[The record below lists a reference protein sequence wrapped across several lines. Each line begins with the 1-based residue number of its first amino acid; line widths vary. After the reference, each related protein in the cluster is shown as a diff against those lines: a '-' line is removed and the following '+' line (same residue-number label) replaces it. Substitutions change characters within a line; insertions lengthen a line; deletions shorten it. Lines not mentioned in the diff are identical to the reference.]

1 MLDGHSDAV
10 SGAFE
15 DFQRLIGWD
24 PANIQDIYQHLYR
37 HRFHRG
43 GPVLQSAIAGLDIA
57 LWDIKGKT
65 LGVPIW
71 QLLGGRVRDRVN
83 VYGWVGGDSPKDVL
97 EGARQRKQQGFKVV
111 KMNATDSLDWIDS
124 PSKLD
129 QVVERVR
136 QVKSVGIDVGLD
148 FHGRVH
154 RGMAKQLARKLEA
167 VELFFIEEP
176 LLPTQVEEY
185 KHLYQQTVIPIA
197 VSPEL
202 LVPAWCGLR

>member
-1 MLDGHSDAV
+1 
-10 SGAFE
+10 
-15 DFQRLIGWD
+15 
-24 PANIQDIYQHLYR
+24 
-37 HRFHRG
+37 
-43 GPVLQSAIAGLDIA
+43 
-57 LWDIKGKT
+57 
-65 LGVPIW
+65 
-71 QLLGGRVRDRVN
+71 
-83 VYGWVGGDSPKDVL
+83 VL
-97 EGARQRKQQGFKVV
+97 EGAKQRKEQGFKVV

-167 VELFFIEEP
+167 VEPFFIEEP
-176 LLPTQVEEY
+176 LLPTQVEEF

-197 VSPEL
+197 VGPEL
-202 LVPAWCGLR
+202 LVPAWCELR

>member
-10 SGAFE
+10 NGAFE

-24 PANIQDIYQHLYR
+24 PANIQDVYQHLYR

-83 VYGWVGGDSPKDVL
+83 VYGWTGGDTPHNVL
-97 EGARQRKQQGFKVV
+97 EGAKMRKKQGFKVL
-111 KMNATDSLDWIDS
+111 KMNATGSLDWIDS

-129 QVVERVR
+129 EVVERVK
-136 QVKSVGIDVGLD
+136 QVKSIGMDVGLD
-148 FHGRVH
+148 FHGRLH
-154 RGMAKQLARKLEA
+154 RGMAKQLARKLEP
-167 VELFFIEEP
+167 VEPFFIEEP
-176 LLPTQVEEY
+176 LLATQVEEF
-185 KHLYQQTVIPIA
+185 KHLYHQTVIPIA
-197 VSPEL
+197 VSL
-202 LVPAWCGLR
+202 LALVFDKIKVY